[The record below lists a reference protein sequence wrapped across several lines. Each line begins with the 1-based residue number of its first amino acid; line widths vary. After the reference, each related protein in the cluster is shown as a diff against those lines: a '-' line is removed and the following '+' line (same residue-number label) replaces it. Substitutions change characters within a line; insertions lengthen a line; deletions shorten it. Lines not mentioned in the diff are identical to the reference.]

1 MTTERGWPPGLWD
14 ALRLV
19 ETELGGGLTIE
30 QWESMPEDVRRGH
43 EVSAGRLVV
52 RRPGTPGHQRAV
64 RRMAN
69 ALETA
74 AGKAVADGR
83 YPCLATDAEL
93 DVILWDGPLTIREP
107 DVAVYRCLPT
117 GQRRVRAESVLV
129 VVEVVSPGSVSD
141 DTGRDDPR
149 RGLVSKMTQYATA
162 GIETYLTVFL
172 RPDDSAIHRVQQ
184 WQLIAGSGEYR
195 LVSERVNGIDDY
207 ALELRVPF
215 DALVGFEQL
224 AF

>member
-1 MTTERGWPPGLWD
+1 MTSDPGWTPELWE

-19 ETELGGGLTIE
+19 EAKLDGGLTIE
-30 QWESMPEDVRRGH
+30 LWDSMPEDVRRGH

-52 RRPGTPGHQRAV
+52 RQSGTPGHQRAV

-69 ALETA
+69 ALEAA
-74 AGKAVADGR
+74 AGKAVVDGR
-83 YPCLATDAEL
+83 YSCLATDAEL
-93 DVILWDGPLTIREP
+93 DVILWDVPLTIREP
-107 DVAVYRCLPT
+107 DVAVYMCLPT
-117 GQRRVRAESVLV
+117 GQRRVRAEVVLV
-129 VVEVVSPGSVSD
+129 VVEVVSPGSAAD

-215 DALVGFEQL
+215 DATLRFEQP